1 MLPHEWFD
9 VFGAF
14 GFINLC
20 LNPVIYAAR
29 YEMFKKSLARMLKRD
44 NYPVGART
52 VASSTV

>member
-29 YEMFKKSLARMLKRD
+29 YEMFKKSLARMLKRE
-44 NYPVGART
+44 NPVGART